1 MKKIT
6 SHEIALSAL
15 ACAIATILLTVGM
28 YSQILLFTGY
38 LIGSIAMMLPLS
50 KNSYVGYAL
59 SYIATCLLT
68 LLFSSFRIWDVLP
81 FVAFFGL
88 HPLVNE
94 LQMKSKWKTWVWF
107 IIKAVWFDGVMWLIW
122 SLIFQITAPLP
133 WINDYIWLFIL
144 VLCSA
149 FFLFYDYTS
158 FKARTLV
165 NRLVEKIT
173 KKK

>member
-1 MKKIT
+1 
-6 SHEIALSAL
+6 
-15 ACAIATILLTVGM
+15 
-28 YSQILLFTGY
+28 
-38 LIGSIAMMLPLS
+38 
-50 KNSYVGYAL
+50 
-59 SYIATCLLT
+59 
-68 LLFSSFRIWDVLP
+68 
-81 FVAFFGL
+81 
-88 HPLVNE
+88 
-94 LQMKSKWKTWVWF
+94 
-107 IIKAVWFDGVMWLIW
+107 MWLIW

-144 VLCSA
+144 VLGSA